1 MPKKPTDTLDGLRFE
16 LNEKERE
23 LVSRYITTEQMKI
36 ILPQIIDIV
45 TDPKKLYIIGVI
57 WELTTGKDL
66 PFIISG
72 IEDAQEAW
80 TNIKVGI
87 QDQAAEIAQEGV
99 EPFGRGVSQYAD
111 IVSSGPF
118 GIFNYLIP
126 DFVRSPL
133 GTPEEIADFFRQQQE
148 MRQSEGGVA

>member
-23 LVSRYITTEQMKI
+23 LVSRYITTEQIKI

-57 WELTTGKDL
+57 YELVTGKDL

-87 QDQAAEIAQEGV
+87 QEQAAEVAREGADDL
-99 EPFGRGVSQYAD
+99 GIGISQYAD
-111 IVSSGPF
+111 IVGSGPF
-118 GIFNYLIP
+118 GIFNLLIP
-126 DFVRSPL
+126 SFIRNPL
-133 GTPEEIADFFRQQQE
+133 GTPEEIAELFRQQQE
-148 MRQSEGGVA
+148 QQEVSA